1 MGADGP
7 VDGEQLIGHDE
18 LILIAELGA
27 AFAGFLAIFLIFA
40 KREGRFS
47 PVDSLAVRS
56 MILSSFSTIFIA
68 LVPLA
73 LALLGF
79 SEPVV
84 WRASSGFGL
93 LAFALV
99 GLNMGLAQRRIP
111 ADDRGDLS
119 RGLVIGAW
127 LMGSV
132 AAVLLVANVSAVFA
146 PSSAG
151 LHIAALVVLLAI
163 TALNFSDIAFK
174 RLI

>member
-1 MGADGP
+1 MT
-7 VDGEQLIGHDE
+7 GHDE
-18 LILIAELGA
+18 LALIAELGA

-73 LALLGF
+73 LAVLEF

-84 WRASSGFGL
+84 WRSSSGFGL
-93 LAFALV
+93 LVLSLV
-99 GLNMGLAQRRIP
+99 AVNMGLSQRRIP
-111 ADDRGDLS
+111 PSSRTDLNS
-119 RGLVIGAW
+119 ALVIAVW
-127 LMGSV
+127 LMASTV
-132 AAVLLVANVSAVFA
+132 AALFAANVFAVFGT
-146 PSSAG
+146 PSAG
-151 LHIAALVVLLAI
+151 LHISALVVMLAV

-174 RLI
+174 RLV

>member
-1 MGADGP
+1 MTGR
-7 VDGEQLIGHDE
+7 DE
-18 LILIAELGA
+18 LALIAELGA
-27 AFAGFLAIFLIFA
+27 AFAGFLAIFLMFA

-56 MILSSFSTIFIA
+56 MILTSFSTIFIA

-73 LALLGF
+73 LAALEF

-93 LAFALV
+93 LGFCLV
-99 GLNMGLAQRRIP
+99 AVNMGLSQRRIP
-111 ADDRGDLS
+111 PSSRTDLNS
-119 RGLVIGAW
+119 ALVIVVW
-127 LMGSV
+127 LMASTAV
-132 AAVLLVANVSAVFA
+132 ALLTANVFAVFGS
-146 PSSAG
+146 PSAG
-151 LHIAALVVLLAI
+151 LHISALVVMLAI